1 MSAPH
6 TPPVGYRDAPPTEWD
21 PDRPVDFAEAEDFL
35 RACYAELPK
44 LGPVEPRLAAAREQ
58 IDALGTYT
66 HTHTELV
73 HGARMAWRNASR
85 CIGRVYWRS
94 LSVLDRRTHRGEDQI
109 FADLVSH
116 LHLATG
122 DGHTRGR
129 LRATIS
135 IFGQSVPGR
144 PITRVWNDQL
154 IRYAGHRKDG
164 SLVGDPQYEQ
174 FTAEVA
180 KLGWTGKGSA
190 FDLLPIVLQT
200 GDGQPRL
207 FELPESAV
215 LEVPLAHPEY
225 SWFAELGLRWHAVP
239 AISNMRL
246 SIGGV
251 DYPLAPFS
259 GWYMGTEIGARNL
272 ADADRYDQIP
282 VIAARLGLDTSSE
295 TTLWRDR
302 ALLELNRAVLWSF
315 ERSGVRM
322 TDHHSESKLFLTHVE
337 RERKAGRETPGDW
350 SWLVPPLSG
359 GLSPIF
365 HQYYP
370 EADQRPNFYLDRAAR
385 CPWQPQPV
393 PQVPAQRTESAAA
406 PRPTT
411 CPVTG
416 QSAAAPI
423 GQSAAALTGQPAAAP
438 TGQPAAALTGPSA
451 GTGAAAP
458 PTAPVTVR
466 AAAPAPAE
474 PAPPPVGRA
483 RVPLA
488 AAGSTAAGS
497 TAAELTAAAA
507 AVRPDGSAAS
517 PVVAV
522 ADAEPVRRRG
532 LRRLLG

>member
-6 TPPVGYRDAPPTEWD
+6 TPPTGYRDAPPTEWD

-44 LGPVEPRLAAAREQ
+44 LGPVEPRLAAVREQ

-94 LSVLDRRTHRGEDQI
+94 LSVLDRRTHRGADQI
-109 FADLVSH
+109 FDDLVTH

-164 SLVGDPQYEQ
+164 ALIGDPQYEQ
-174 FTAEVA
+174 FTAAVT

-190 FDLLPIVLQT
+190 FDLLPVVLQT
-200 GDGQPRL
+200 GDGEPRL
-207 FELPESAV
+207 YELPESAV

-225 SWFAELGLRWHAVP
+225 GWFAELGLRWHAVP

-337 RERKAGRETPGDW
+337 RERKAGRQTPGDW

-370 EADQRPNFYLDRAAR
+370 EVDQRPNFYLDRAAR
-385 CPWQPQPV
+385 CPWQPQPQSA
-393 PQVPAQRTESAAA
+393 PTIPAQRTASGSA
-406 PRPTT
+406 R

-416 QSAAAPI
+416 QSTLAAEERSATAPATAPATSPTASPTASPVAAATGVSALVGVRSAAPGPSVLASGPSEAAAP
-423 GQSAAALTGQPAAAP
+423 
-438 TGQPAAALTGPSA
+438 
-451 GTGAAAP
+451 GAVVVAAP
-458 PTAPVTVR
+458 PR
-466 AAAPAPAE
+466 K
-474 PAPPPVGRA
+474 
-483 RVPLA
+483 
-488 AAGSTAAGS
+488 
-497 TAAELTAAAA
+497 
-507 AVRPDGSAAS
+507 
-517 PVVAV
+517 
-522 ADAEPVRRRG
+522 RG